1 MNKALAA
8 LAAWLLA
15 ALASAQAAP
24 EQVTWTR
31 NVSWPEGELRL
42 EVRTVV
48 QPPLSPATRFQAE
61 RRVAETLPSLY
72 IAAVQDLLVDSQ
84 HTVGDRL
91 AASDELFRALADQAS
106 AKTGPFSS
114 SFTPD
119 LHAVEMEYRFPLY
132 DPSGAGLIAPFVRHE
147 LPIPVRRVLGFVP
160 ARTFTG
166 VVILAQGD
174 FPVHGKDTRAKV
186 RPALLPRLFD
196 EQMNPVL
203 APEMCAPESLRKWG
217 VAAYSYSGSEE
228 ELRKREERIGL
239 NPLRT
244 RARAVFGIHA
254 TDLLLSGEA
263 ARQLLSRPQ
272 NRELLVQ
279 GRILIILDP
288 PER

>member
-31 NVSWPEGELRL
+31 TVSWPAGELRL
-42 EVRTVV
+42 EVRTAV

-61 RRVAETLPSLY
+61 RRVAEALPSLY

-106 AKTGPFSS
+106 AKAGPLSS

-119 LHAVEMEYRFPLY
+119 LHAVVMEYRFPLY

-147 LPIPVRRVLGFVP
+147 QPFPIRRVLGFVP

-174 FPVHGKDTRAKV
+174 FPVHGKDSRAKV
-186 RPALLPRLFD
+186 QPALLPRLFD
-196 EQMNPVL
+196 ERMNPVL
-203 APEMCAPESLRKWG
+203 DPEMCDPGYLRKWA

-254 TDLLLSGEA
+254 TDLLLSSEA

-272 NRELLVQ
+272 NRELLMQ
-279 GRILIILDP
+279 GRILIIIDP